1 MLIVKWSTNVT
12 GSNYFA
18 FFSLKKE
25 KKGTQNIKRGPKGDP
40 NPQKGP
46 HGDPGPLKGTHW
58 GTVVGLELLGKLKTA
73 EKDNNHFEK
82 E

>member
-1 MLIVKWSTNVT
+1 M
-12 GSNYFA
+12 
-18 FFSLKKE
+18 
-25 KKGTQNIKRGPKGDP
+25 KRGPKGDP

-46 HGDPGPLKGTHW
+46 LGDPGPLKGTHW